1 MTDPLSPNNSTEDL
15 IKAAQKLLYHDF
27 SRSLQLSMQAAQNS
41 LQEGNYQYYASAM
54 LYAGISSYHLGNL
67 GTAEKY
73 LTQALNHFNA
83 THNPSEQIE
92 ALINIGHIYRD
103 QGKYDY
109 AHGMFNH
116 ALYLSREHNKVEF
129 EADSLNGLAGIY
141 HFQGDYQKS
150 IEALEAALPLR
161 ERLGSSQKTAMV
173 LNNLGQSY
181 TELGEYFE
189 ALMYLS
195 KAHQI
200 ISGIHHDSRTE
211 GVSLISIGNLYKDL
225 GDYDESIKFFKD
237 AINVGDKGNAP
248 IVVAVATEN
257 FGEVLRLRGNSRE
270 ALDVLQ
276 KSLHLSRKL
285 GHQPG
290 IINSLNSMAN
300 VYQWQGNHKLAL
312 TTFRDALTLARQTNH
327 REGEIDALIGVG
339 KQLLSNK
346 KGHEALE
353 YLNQALQLAED
364 SKRKKSIAAIHSCL
378 AEAYELLGNP
388 RAALEHFKTFHRI
401 DQELKSE
408 EGERRSRY
416 LKMRFDLERSEQRA
430 EMYRMQ
436 NESNEL
442 ARKAAEALVHERT
455 QELEQAQVE
464 IVTRLAIAAESRDD
478 VTGAHTWRVGRNAAM
493 LAQEIGL
500 PREEVEIIRL
510 AARLHDVGK
519 IGIPDSILM
528 KHGVLTPEEYEH
540 MKTHTIIGG
549 RILSGGKSRLLQ
561 LAQEIAVSHHER
573 WDGRGYPFGLMGET
587 IPLSGRIVAVGDV
600 FDALTHRRP
609 YKQAWSLKNALEE
622 LERHSGSHFDPR
634 IVQAALK
641 VFNTLKIVTEDAP
654 DF

>member
-1 MTDPLSPNNSTEDL
+1 MPIEELLAKAKSLLHVDFSQALKISLS
-15 IKAAQKLLYHDF
+15 AAQ
-27 SRSLQLSMQAAQNS
+27 RA
-41 LQEGNYQYYASAM
+41 LQEHNNQHYASAM
-54 LYAGISSYHLGNL
+54 LYAGTSAFHQGDLLS
-67 GTAEKY
+67 AEKY
-73 LTQALNHFNA
+73 LTQALNHFQ
-83 THNPSEQIE
+83 HKHKSDEQID
-92 ALINIGHIYRD
+92 ALITIGHIYRD

-109 AHGMFNH
+109 AHGMFTH
-116 ALYLSREHNKVEF
+116 ALYLSREHQNPEM
-129 EADSLNGLAGIY
+129 EADALNGLAGIY
-141 HFQGDYQKS
+141 HYQGDYQKS
-150 IEALEAALPLR
+150 IEALEIALPIR
-161 ERLGSSQKTAMV
+161 ERLGNPAKTAAV

-181 TELGEYFE
+181 TQLGEYFE
-189 ALMYLS
+189 SLMYLT
-195 KAHQI
+195 KGHQI
-200 ISGIHHDSRTE
+200 ISQTQHEPRIE
-211 GVSLISIGNLYKDL
+211 GASLVSIGNLYKDL
-225 GDYDESIKFFKD
+225 GDYDESLKFFKE
-237 AINVGDKGNAP
+237 AISVGERGKTP
-248 IVVAVATEN
+248 IITAVATEN
-257 FGEVLRLRGNSRE
+257 LGEVLRLRGHTRE
-270 ALDVLQ
+270 ALDALQ
-276 KSLHLSRKL
+276 KSLDLSRKL
-285 GHQPG
+285 GYQPG
-290 IINSLNSMAN
+290 VINSLISMAN
-300 VYQWQGNHKLAL
+300 VYHWQGNHKLAL
-312 TTFRDALTLARQTNH
+312 TTFRDALTLSRQTNH

-339 KQLLSNK
+339 KQLLAAR
-346 KGHEALE
+346 KGHEALD

-364 SKRKKSIAAIHSCL
+364 SKRKKSIASIHSCL
-378 AEAYELLGNP
+378 AECYEILGNP
-388 RAALEHFKTFHRI
+388 RAALEHFKTFHKI

-436 NESNEL
+436 NETNEL

-573 WDGRGYPFGLMGET
+573 WDGRGYPFGLLGET
-587 IPLSGRIVAVGDV
+587 IPLSGRIVAVADV

-622 LERHSGSHFDPR
+622 LERHSGTHFDPR

-654 DF
+654 EL